1 MSRLFDTNS
10 KSWGESMEFAYDLPE
25 LGAQRRQRAPSRWV
39 WFLLGLAI
47 GLAPVMIG

>member
-25 LGAQRRQRAPSRWV
+25 LGAQRRQHAPHRLV

-47 GLAPVMIG
+47 GIALMVIG